1 MLLKSK
7 WILRFDKIW
16 YISKNTYVYN
26 SHIIGIFYEKSRYIL
41 DLHMSSLGTLVPEEP
56 WCAFYATRHQVYWG
70 LTHVDSCWYSNLLS
84 HTRTHTQHTQ
94 GPVDLHTNTNIYLD
108 HLLGAHSSY
117 LSYNEWIIHWYQKII
132 FHVFSFPQ
140 LFTYRGH
147 ISVD

>member
-16 YISKNTYVYN
+16 YITKNTYVYN
-26 SHIIGIFYEKSRYIL
+26 SHIIGIFYEKSQYIL

-84 HTRTHTQHTQ
+84 HTQTHTHT
-94 GPVDLHTNTNIYLD
+94 HTHT
-108 HLLGAHSSY
+108 HTAHSEASRLTHQY
-117 LSYNEWIIHWYQKII
+117 KYIFRPPAGCSQQLSFLHWMDNSLISKNN
-132 FHVFSFPQ
+132 FP
-140 LFTYRGH
+140 
-147 ISVD
+147 